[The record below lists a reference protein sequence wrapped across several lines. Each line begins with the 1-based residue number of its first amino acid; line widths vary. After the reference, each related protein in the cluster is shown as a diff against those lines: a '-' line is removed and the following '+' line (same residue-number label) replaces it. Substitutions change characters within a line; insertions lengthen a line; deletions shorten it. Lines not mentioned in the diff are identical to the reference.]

1 MKALNRLIADVEGSI
16 ERGSGASRAQAL
28 SKITDLFLLG
38 ADKLTEEQIALFDT
52 VIERFAGASEVHARA
67 QLAERLAA
75 SARAPRNL
83 LRKLAHD
90 DIAVARPVLTSST
103 GLDDQDLLAVAV
115 AQGRDHM
122 LAISERSHVPESVTD
137 ILVADGDADVH
148 RAVARNPGARFS
160 ALSTAS
166 LITLAR
172 ADEELQEVLG
182 GRGDLS
188 AEHMEELVTIAKES
202 AKRRL
207 AEALPAREDE
217 APSWLYGPV
226 EKPAAAPAGG
236 GNYDSA
242 LAGIRRLAETGLLA
256 ERNLAAFAEE
266 NRLEK
271 TIAALS
277 HMTELPLVYVER
289 LFAER
294 DNDTMLVIGRSQNW
308 SWKTVRTL
316 LQLRNPNL
324 VGTPQLG
331 RLEQTYKGLAAST
344 AQKVMSFLKVREG
357 SSQSAGTRPG
367 PQSRVKVR

>member
-16 ERGSGASRAQAL
+16 ERGSGVSRAQAL

-52 VIERFAGASEVHARA
+52 VIDRFAGASEVDARA
-67 QLAERLAA
+67 KLAERIA
-75 SARAPRNL
+75 SSAHAPRNL

-90 DIAVARPVLTSST
+90 EIAVARQVLTSST
-103 GLDDQDLLAVAV
+103 RLDDQDLMAVAV
-115 AQGRDHM
+115 SQGRDHM
-122 LAISERSHVPESVTD
+122 LAISERLHVPESVTD
-137 ILVADGDADVH
+137 ILVADGDPDVH

-188 AEHMEELVTIAKES
+188 SEHMEELVGIAKES

-207 AEALPAREDE
+207 AEALPGQNDE
-217 APSWLYGPV
+217 APSWLYGPIAT
-226 EKPAAAPAGG
+226 PAPTPVGG
-236 GNYDSA
+236 GNYASA
-242 LAGIRRLAETGLLA
+242 LAAISRLAETGLLA
-256 ERNLAAFAEE
+256 EKNLAAFAEGK
-266 NRLEK
+266 RMEK
-271 TIAALS
+271 TVAALT
-277 HMTELPLVYVER
+277 HMTELPLAYVER

-308 SWKTVRTL
+308 SWKTVRAL
-316 LQLRNPNL
+316 LQLRDPAL
-324 VGTPQLG
+324 AGTPQLG

-344 AQKVMSFLKVREG
+344 AQKVMSFLKGRENSG
-357 SSQSAGTRPG
+357 QRAGNAP
-367 PQSRVKVR
+367 RVKGAKR